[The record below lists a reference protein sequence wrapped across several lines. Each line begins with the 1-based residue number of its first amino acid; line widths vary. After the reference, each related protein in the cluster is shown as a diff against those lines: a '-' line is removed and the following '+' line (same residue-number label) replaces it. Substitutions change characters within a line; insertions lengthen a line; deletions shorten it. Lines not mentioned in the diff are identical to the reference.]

1 MKKTVQK
8 SIAVLL
14 LAGMLLSPQ
23 AALAGEMKLAVET
36 KLAGA
41 GRYEAVPPQYS
52 YDDNAVVKAPDDAAS
67 RFVKQDGIYV
77 NPDAEDT
84 GRATLMIT
92 GDLMCQY
99 RQQNAKFVS
108 DGKDYISYVEYKEI
122 LQEAKEKQAEAVSV
136 TLSQSGSSAGDPSQG
151 DLSESN
157 LSQSDLSE
165 SDLLPAL
172 PDSSVT
178 VPPLELGVIPQPSG
192 TWDFRESFQYVRQ
205 ILRRGDLTIGN
216 LETMVSQSSPLGMQI
231 LRLEDKP
238 YLNAPASFLDA
249 VKYAGYDLLTMANN
263 HNVDTG
269 LRGIYETLQNVEDW
283 GFMHTG
289 LFGSEE
295 DDRYIIVEVNGIKI
309 GIVSY
314 SAFYNDKDGNLTE
327 SGQDVLLNRYGKD
340 KARAD
345 IRAAKKAGAEF
356 VIAFI
361 HWGAENTHAI
371 THNQEQYARN
381 LARAGA
387 DYIVGSHPHALQRY
401 DIITTSSG
409 REVPVIYSMGNFLSS
424 MQYDINN
431 SSIYSS
437 S

>member
-52 YDDNAVVKAPDDAAS
+52 YDDNAVVKAPDDASS

-84 GRATLMIT
+84 GKATLMIT

-122 LQEAKEKQAEAVSV
+122 LEKAKEKQAEAVSV
-136 TLSQSGSSAGDPSQG
+136 TLSQSGSSAGNPSQG
-151 DLSESN
+151 DTSAGNPSESN
-157 LSQSDLSE
+157 LSEGDTSA

-178 VPPLELGVIPQPSG
+178 VPPLELGVIPQPGG

-205 ILRRGDLTIGN
+205 ILRSGDLTIGN

-249 VKYAGYDLLTMANN
+249 VKYAGYDLLTMANKPIPIF
-263 HNVDTG
+263 T
-269 LRGIYETLQNVEDW
+269 
-283 GFMHTG
+283 
-289 LFGSEE
+289 
-295 DDRYIIVEVNGIKI
+295 K
-309 GIVSY
+309 
-314 SAFYNDKDGNLTE
+314 SAPA
-327 SGQDVLLNRYGKD
+327 S
-340 KARAD
+340 AR
-345 IRAAKKAGAEF
+345 
-356 VIAFI
+356 
-361 HWGAENTHAI
+361 
-371 THNQEQYARN
+371 
-381 LARAGA
+381 
-387 DYIVGSHPHALQRY
+387 
-401 DIITTSSG
+401 
-409 REVPVIYSMGNFLSS
+409 
-424 MQYDINN
+424 
-431 SSIYSS
+431 
-437 S
+437 